1 MKHLLLYGLF
11 LFFFLP
17 AITAAQK
24 VISIT
29 IDGTINPASADFIHN
44 SIHNAANEK
53 AEALILHL
61 NTPGG
66 LLQSTR
72 MIVSDILESPI
83 PIIVYVSP
91 GGAHAGS
98 AGVFIVLAAHIAAMA
113 PGTNIGAA
121 HPVVLQGQMDSVMNE
136 KATNDAAAFIRSIAE
151 KRHRNIEWAERAV
164 RRSYSYSETEALRD
178 SVIDL
183 IANNDVHLLQKIDG
197 KTIELTA
204 GEKKLFLKEPV
215 VALYKMSVWEKLLN
229 VLSDPTIAYILL
241 MIGMYGIMFELFSP
255 GAILPGIA
263 GVIALIL
270 AFYSMQTLP
279 VNYAGLALI
288 IFGVILFLLEI
299 KIVSHGLLAIGGTVS
314 LFLGSVM
321 LIKPGSSMEFSSISR
336 AVIYSVTVL
345 SALFF
350 LFVLGAGLRA
360 QRRKVVTGAEAM
372 TGATGEVIEILDPS
386 GIVELNGEIWAAES
400 VSGTIAKG
408 EKVKV
413 RERKSLKLFVEKVD
427 TITS

>member
-386 GIVELNGEIWAAES
+386 GIVKLNGEIWAAES

>member
-372 TGATGEVIEILDPS
+372 TGVTGEVIEILDPS
-386 GIVELNGEIWAAES
+386 GIVKLNGEIWAAES

>member
-1 MKHLLLYGLF
+1 MKHLLLYGLY

-215 VALYKMSVWEKLLN
+215 VELYKMSVWEKLLN

-386 GIVELNGEIWAAES
+386 GIVKLNGEIWAAES

>member
-1 MKHLLLYGLF
+1 MKHLLLYGLY

-44 SIHNAANEK
+44 SINNAANEK

-372 TGATGEVIEILDPS
+372 TGATGEVIEMLDPN
-386 GIVELNGEIWAAES
+386 GIVKLNGEIWAAES

>member
-1 MKHLLLYGLF
+1 MKHLLLYGLY

-372 TGATGEVIEILDPS
+372 TGATGEVIEMLDPN
-386 GIVELNGEIWAAES
+386 GMVKLNGEIWAAES

>member
-1 MKHLLLYGLF
+1 MKHLLLYGLY

-98 AGVFIVLAAHIAAMA
+98 AGVFIVLAAHVAAIA

-386 GIVELNGEIWAAES
+386 GIVKLNGEIWAAES

>member
-98 AGVFIVLAAHIAAMA
+98 AGVFIVLAAHVAAMA

-372 TGATGEVIEILDPS
+372 TGATGEVIEMLDPN
-386 GIVELNGEIWAAES
+386 GIVKLNGEIWAAES

>member
-1 MKHLLLYGLF
+1 MKHLLLYGLY

-17 AITAAQK
+17 ATTAAQK
-24 VISIT
+24 VISIS

>member
-1 MKHLLLYGLF
+1 MKHLPLYGLY

-372 TGATGEVIEILDPS
+372 TGATGEVIEMLDPN
-386 GIVELNGEIWAAES
+386 GIVKLNGEIWAAES

>member
-1 MKHLLLYGLF
+1 MKHLLLYGLY